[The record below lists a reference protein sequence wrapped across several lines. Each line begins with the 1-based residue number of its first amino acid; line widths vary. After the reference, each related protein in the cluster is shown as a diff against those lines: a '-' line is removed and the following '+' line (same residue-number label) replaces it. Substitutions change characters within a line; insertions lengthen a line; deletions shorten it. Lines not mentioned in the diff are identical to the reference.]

1 MENEYYYRGIDYPN
15 TTDKFITEKVEKVKK
30 NWLKS
35 DEKKLKELKIKS
47 DKFEK
52 EKEIAYDKWDKLDNK
67 CIKIDKQ
74 IERINKKYTYIKK
87 VRVKNENYEN
97 YEELKYAPR

>member
-1 MENEYYYRGIDYPN
+1 MKTYSYYDDVNR
-15 TTDKFITEKVEKVKK
+15 TDKFITEEVEKVKK

-35 DEKKLKELKIKS
+35 DEKKLKELKIQS

-52 EKEIAYDKWDKLDNK
+52 EKEIAYDKSHKLLNK
-67 CIKIDKQ
+67 CIKIDDQ

-87 VRVKNENYEN
+87 VRVKNKNYREIE
-97 YEELKYAPR
+97 YQPA

>member
-1 MENEYYYRGIDYPN
+1 MRIYRYYDDVNR
-15 TTDKFITEKVEKVKK
+15 TDKFITEEVKKVKK

-35 DEKKLKELKIKS
+35 DEKKLKELKIQS

-52 EKEIAYDKWDKLDNK
+52 EKEIAYNKLDKLDNK

-87 VRVKNENYEN
+87 VRVKNENYREME
-97 YEELKYAPR
+97 YQPA

>member
-1 MENEYYYRGIDYPN
+1 MRVYSYYDDVNR
-15 TTDKFITEKVEKVKK
+15 TDKFITEEVEKVKK

-35 DEKKLKELKIKS
+35 DEKKLKKLKIQS

-52 EKEIAYDKWDKLDNK
+52 EKEIAYDKWNKLDNK

-74 IERINKKYTYIKK
+74 IEKINKKYTYIKK
-87 VRVKNENYEN
+87 IKVKNKNYGTIE
-97 YEELKYAPR
+97 YEPM

>member
-1 MENEYYYRGIDYPN
+1 MRTYSYYDDVNR
-15 TTDKFITEKVEKVKK
+15 TDKFITEEVKKVKK

-35 DEKKLKELKIKS
+35 DEKKLKELKIQS

-52 EKEIAYDKWDKLDNK
+52 EKEIAYDRWDKLDNK

-74 IERINKKYTYIKK
+74 IERINKKYTYTKK
-87 VRVKNENYEN
+87 VRVKNENYREME
-97 YEELKYAPR
+97 YQPA

>member
-1 MENEYYYRGIDYPN
+1 MRTYSYYDDVNR
-15 TTDKFITEKVEKVKK
+15 TDKFITEEVKKVKK

-35 DEKKLKELKIKS
+35 DEKKLKELKIQL

-52 EKEIAYDKWDKLDNK
+52 EKEIAYNKWEKLDDK

-74 IERINKKYTYIKK
+74 IERINKKYIYTKK
-87 VRVKNENYEN
+87 VRVKNKNYKEME
-97 YEELKYAPR
+97 YQPA

>member
-1 MENEYYYRGIDYPN
+1 MRTYSYYDDVNR
-15 TTDKFITEKVEKVKK
+15 TDKFITEQVEKVKK

-35 DEKKLKELKIKS
+35 DEKKLKELKIQL

-52 EKEIAYDKWDKLDNK
+52 EKEIAYDRWDKLGNK

-74 IERINKKYTYIKK
+74 IERINKKYTYTKK
-87 VRVKNENYEN
+87 VKVKNENYREME
-97 YEELKYAPR
+97 YQPA

>member
-1 MENEYYYRGIDYPN
+1 MMTYHYYDDVNR
-15 TTDKFITEKVEKVKK
+15 TDKFITEEVKKIKK

-35 DEKKLKELKIKS
+35 DEKKLKELKIQS
-47 DKFEK
+47 DKFKK
-52 EKEIAYDKWDKLDNK
+52 EEQIAYDKWDKLNDK

-87 VRVKNENYEN
+87 VRVKNENYREME
-97 YEELKYAPR
+97 YQPA

>member
-1 MENEYYYRGIDYPN
+1 MRTYSYYDDVNR
-15 TTDKFITEKVEKVKK
+15 TDKFIIEEVKKVKK

-35 DEKKLKELKIKS
+35 DEKKLKELKIKL

-52 EKEIAYDKWDKLDNK
+52 EKEIAYNKWEKLDDK

-74 IERINKKYTYIKK
+74 IERINKKYTYTKK
-87 VRVKNENYEN
+87 VKVKNENYKEME
-97 YEELKYAPR
+97 Y

>member
-1 MENEYYYRGIDYPN
+1 MRTYSYYDDVNR
-15 TTDKFITEKVEKVKK
+15 TDKFITEEVKKVKK

-35 DEKKLKELKIKS
+35 DEKKLKELKIQL

-52 EKEIAYDKWDKLDNK
+52 EKEIAYNKWEKLDDK

-74 IERINKKYTYIKK
+74 IERINKKYIYTKK
-87 VRVKNENYEN
+87 VRVKNENYKEME
-97 YEELKYAPR
+97 YQPA

>member
-1 MENEYYYRGIDYPN
+1 MRAYNYYDDVNR
-15 TTDKFITEKVEKVKK
+15 TDKFITEEVEKVKK

-35 DEKKLKELKIKS
+35 DEKKLKELKIQS

-52 EKEIAYDKWDKLDNK
+52 EKEIAYDKWNKLDNK

-74 IERINKKYTYIKK
+74 IEKINKKYTYIKK
-87 VRVKNENYEN
+87 IKVKNKNYGTIE
-97 YEELKYAPR
+97 YEPM